1 MSTGADPPDMAMSR
15 TRRRRGP
22 LRRGTV
28 RVLRVIRRIWWLEL
42 LVVAVV
48 VGLLLGGF
56 FKLRDRAVPVT
67 VTQAVA
73 DFRELGDAREP
84 SSNET
89 SSLQQEGVYVYA
101 TTGSENVDALS
112 GARHPYP
119 AQTTIT
125 VTQEGCGLRT
135 IWRPLEQRTDDGI
148 TCVRGDRLL
157 VDRFTT
163 LHEFFQKK
171 DRRDFR
177 CAAGTLLMP
186 SPPTPGATWT
196 MHCKTEDTTSVSRG
210 EVVGPEDLDVGGR
223 SVRTIHVRL
232 VSTLRGGSNGTRSAD
247 AWLLPSN
254 GLMVRT
260 IARARIS
267 ARSVLGN
274 VHYAE
279 DYELNLVS
287 LDPRR

>member
-1 MSTGADPPDMAMSR
+1 MSTGANGPEMATSR
-15 TRRRRGP
+15 PRRRRGP

-28 RVLRVIRRIWWLEL
+28 RVLRIIRRIWWLEL
-42 LVVAVV
+42 LVVGVV

-67 VTQAVA
+67 VAQALA
-73 DFRELGDAREP
+73 DFREQGEASEP
-84 SSNET
+84 SANET
-89 SSLQQEGVYVYA
+89 SSLQQEGVYVYT
-101 TTGSENVDALS
+101 TTGFENVDALA

-135 IWRPLEQRTDDGI
+135 VWRPLEQRTDDGI
-148 TCVRGDRLL
+148 TCIQGDRLL
-157 VDRFTT
+157 AARFVTA
-163 LHEFFQKK
+163 HEFFQKK

-177 CAAGTLLMP
+177 CAAATLLMP
-186 SPPTPGATWT
+186 VRPAAGQTWT
-196 MHCKTEDTTSVSRG
+196 MHCRSEDTTSVSRG
-210 EVVGPEDLDVGGR
+210 QVIGIEDLDIGGR
-223 SVRTIHVRL
+223 MVSTVHVRL
-232 VSTLRGGSNGTRSAD
+232 VSTLRGGSNGTRTAD

-279 DYELNLVS
+279 DYEMNLTS
-287 LDPRR
+287 LEPRR

>member
-1 MSTGADPPDMAMSR
+1 MTTGANPPDMATSR
-15 TRRRRGP
+15 TRRHRGP

-28 RVLRVIRRIWWLEL
+28 RVLRIIRRIWWLEL
-42 LVVAVV
+42 LVVGVV

-67 VTQAVA
+67 VAQAVA
-73 DFRELGDAREP
+73 DFREQGEAAEP
-84 SSNET
+84 SANET
-89 SSLQQEGVYVYA
+89 SSIQEEGVYVYA
-101 TTGSENVDALS
+101 TTGSETVDALS

-119 AQTTIT
+119 AQTTVT

-148 TCVRGDRLL
+148 TCVQSDQLL
-157 VDRFTT
+157 VDRFITS
-163 LHEFFQKK
+163 HEFFQKR

-177 CAAGTLLMP
+177 CEAGTLLMP
-186 SPPTPGATWT
+186 VRPATGQKWT
-196 MHCKTEDTTSVSRG
+196 MHCRSEDTTSVSRG
-210 EVVGPEDLDVGGR
+210 EVIGVEDLDVGGR
-223 SVRTIHVRL
+223 KVSTVHVRL
-232 VSTLRGGSNGTRSAD
+232 VSTLRGDSNGTRSAD

-279 DYELNLVS
+279 DYELNLTS